1 MLNMFKVYNKDTSR
15 SGVFIV
21 NFEPAELEPLN
32 TLLKI
37 ISYCK
42 SACLR
47 FLCQLNSVNGLPE
60 IYRKFLKKL
69 NF

>member
-21 NFEPAELEPLN
+21 NFELAELEPRN

-47 FLCQLNSVNGLPE
+47 FFVSTKQCE
-60 IYRKFLKKL
+60 
-69 NF
+69 